1 MSTKSIRNL
10 LIALAAL
17 LIGFV
22 LLVTLTE
29 KSPGEEELGKYLAL
43 EVSED
48 NILYYHDSHGGF
60 FGDGETVAV
69 FTASDK
75 NAALIGGSWSSEFKN
90 EQALEILFGEGG
102 VLQSRGFTLPENGL
116 YYFED
121 GGRGSSVNFVFAV
134 YDTASRTVYY
144 CRFDT

>member
-29 KSPGEEELGKYLAL
+29 KSPGEEEFGKYLAL

-60 FGDGETVAV
+60 FGDGI
-69 FTASDK
+69 SPD
-75 NAALIGGSWSSEFKN
+75 NS
-90 EQALEILFGEGG
+90 
-102 VLQSRGFTLPENGL
+102 
-116 YYFED
+116 
-121 GGRGSSVNFVFAV
+121 NFWL
-134 YDTASRTVYY
+134 DSL
-144 CRFDT
+144 

>member
-48 NILYYHDSHGGF
+48 NI
-60 FGDGETVAV
+60 
-69 FTASDK
+69 
-75 NAALIGGSWSSEFKN
+75 
-90 EQALEILFGEGG
+90 
-102 VLQSRGFTLPENGL
+102 
-116 YYFED
+116 
-121 GGRGSSVNFVFAV
+121 
-134 YDTASRTVYY
+134 
-144 CRFDT
+144 

>member
-43 EVSED
+43 NVSED

-75 NAALIGGSWSSEFKN
+75 NAALIGGSWSSELQMSRLSKFFSARAAFCKAA
-90 EQALEILFGEGG
+90 ALPFRKTDCTI
-102 VLQSRGFTLPENGL
+102 
-116 YYFED
+116 
-121 GGRGSSVNFVFAV
+121 
-134 YDTASRTVYY
+134 SRTAAAALL
-144 CRFDT
+144 